1 MPPAFV
7 AHPVIPSMLA
17 KPAIATAAPN
27 YDVLSRH
34 VKLPTFSGTTN
45 VETFILLFE
54 QGCDTLGI
62 VGPGQRLTLLF
73 SNMEGAAADWAGSMA
88 R

>member
-1 MPPAFV
+1 MP
-7 AHPVIPSMLA
+7 A
-17 KPAIATAAPN
+17 KPTIATETPN

-34 VKLPTFSGTTN
+34 VKLPMFNGTTN

-54 QGCDTLGI
+54 RGCDTLGI
-62 VGPGQRLTLLF
+62 VRPGERLTLLF
-73 SNMEGAAADWAGSMA
+73 SNMEGAAADWASSMA